1 MIGTIS
7 DVDEPMARTLIVE
20 DNLAFRQCLTDLLRT
35 RFPFMTVEEADDGG
49 AALRKVK
56 AMAPEIIFMDVKLPG
71 ENGLQVTK
79 KVKSKY
85 PEITVIILT
94 YYDLPEHR
102 EAAVRCGADY
112 FLPKDTSAEAIVE
125 LVQSTLSKKGLG
137 PARGSHR

>member
-7 DVDEPMARTLIVE
+7 DVVEPMARTLIVE
-20 DNLAFRQCLTDLLRT
+20 DNLAFRQSLTDLLRT
-35 RFPFMTVEEADDGG
+35 RFPFMAVEGADDGG

-94 YYDLPEHR
+94 YYDSPEHR
-102 EAAVRCGADY
+102 AAAVQCGAGY
-112 FLPKDTSAEAIVE
+112 FLPKDTPAETIVE
-125 LVQSTLSKKGLG
+125 LVQSILSKKGLG